1 MASTV
6 RSPPIIPLFHKTSI
20 PLHSINNL
28 PIDLPIDSLG
38 LSIPSA
44 YRFTY
49 PSIPINS
56 HLPSTHL
63 PTISNHPPE
72 MSSTNSIDLENFK
85 PGPLKRVWTV
95 HIAPIKSQYKP
106 IYGRPLGLA
115 IFALQFANMM
125 TFLDSMATPLLMP
138 TLAADLNAS
147 STIV

>member
-1 MASTV
+1 M
-6 RSPPIIPLFHKTSI
+6 TS
-20 PLHSINNL
+20 HNN
-28 PIDLPIDSLG
+28 
-38 LSIPSA
+38 
-44 YRFTY
+44 F
-49 PSIPINS
+49 
-56 HLPSTHL
+56 
-63 PTISNHPPE
+63 
-72 MSSTNSIDLENFK
+72 DLENFQ
-85 PGPLKRVWTV
+85 PGPLKRVWTA